1 MTTEELKINI
11 TVNSDDAESK
21 LESLRSKI
29 TEIASLSEKGNFQ
42 HLGELSKSIRSMA
55 GSADKLSGVAQSLK
69 AITQHAQALGSN
81 LAGIKENKDAFNGMS
96 RSIKSATAAL
106 EGAEKASSKGGGLFS
121 NLGTA
126 SFGDIAGSIVSD
138 FKRIG
143 SAGAKVAQIPFKM
156 LFQPMQGLATRVAGL
171 TQGFGHLFHT
181 IGRVAFMRAIRGAIR
196 MVTQALKEG
205 VGAVYDWAGAVG
217 NGFVNTMNSITTSLT
232 YFRNSIGAAISPILD
247 AIAPVLDAVID
258 KCVAVINVFNQMIAT
273 LTGAST
279 WRKAEKVATSFG
291 GATNNAAKGANNAN
305 KAAKELKR
313 TLLGFDE
320 INRLDAPDSGSGSG
334 GSGGG
339 GGGGSSGAGALTF
352 TNQPISDA
360 VENFADMLRNAWE
373 KGDFTEV
380 GDLIGQKIGEALLSV
395 PWETKI
401 QPAVSKLA
409 TSFGTLLNGLL
420 DYNGKGGK
428 KMWDGI
434 AYTVYNAINTA
445 LIGYTDFFS
454 SVHWE
459 GIGQGVGAA
468 LKKALMNINW
478 NDGENSVSTAL
489 AAFPNAVIKALE
501 GFCKEFT
508 VEDFHLVGWRIGYTV
523 ADALLRIDWSGFF
536 NGTFNIARRILNALN
551 GALEG
556 FGSKWGEIKDA
567 ILKGIKSV
575 PSSKWL
581 LLGQDIGRLIVNA
594 VRFIANIVDAFV
606 NALETADWKSIID
619 GIKQGIKN
627 KINWDDARND
637 IGGWIVKHLGTLS
650 LILSF
655 IVGSTAL
662 KTTASVLRHMVM
674 NSIVGG
680 SGGKSL
686 LEWAK
691 GLTCVASLLLGI
703 SMLKNTVDK
712 EGVDSDAFKKQL
724 GSGIAGAIAG
734 LAFLGLSGTGLGF
747 LIGVTLNLDVKKVL
761 SNVAE
766 KVIEVKDD
774 MMKKLPGWFKDLM
787 GWDTDTKKS
796 TPSEL
801 WGQATG
807 ISAPNS
813 TTKVIESP
821 LDKIKKTAGNIF
833 SNVME
838 SLSTFSIGGNVVY
851 ADQLPK
857 TTPKTTTKPV
867 NTGAVTNLTPPKSNV
882 SEVFTPTG
890 QQYKVDVTG
899 KLVKV
904 EDGLTDKQKTVN
916 NGTLSVKQAIDN
928 ILAGDKSTK
937 NWTAI
942 YDYFK
947 GKGVTGTTI
956 TDFIAEYIKRT
967 GKNNALTGNKITGFV
982 AEFIKRIQ
990 KKGVNIFSGNTISNF
1005 VAEFIKRT
1013 QKKGVNVFSGSVI
1026 SGFIAQ
1032 IVDRVVKWKNPLDQ
1046 FIEFIA
1052 KITKKTTSSDGKGA
1066 TGGIYKNGRWQP
1078 VQRYASGG
1086 LIGTSGQMF
1095 IAREAGPELVGTL
1108 GGNTAILNND
1118 QIVSSVSNGVAK
1130 AVSAV
1135 LGGQGNNPIEVIV
1148 KVDSE
1153 VLYRSVQKGER
1164 KANGRYGT
1172 VVALG

>member
-1 MTTEELKINI
+1 MATTEELKINI

-55 GSADKLSGVAQSLK
+55 GSADKLSGIAQSLK
-69 AITQHAQALGSN
+69 TISEHAGSFGKS
-81 LAGIKENKDAFNGMS
+81 LSGIKESKDAFNGMS
-96 RSIKSATAAL
+96 RSIKNAKAAL
-106 EGAEKASSKGGGLFS
+106 ESAESAGAKGKGIFGS
-121 NLGTA
+121 LGAVDTSA
-126 SFGDIAGSIVSD
+126 VTGSIVSD
-138 FKRIG
+138 FKRIY

-156 LFQPMQGLATRVAGL
+156 LFAPMQGLATRAAGL
-171 TQGFGHLFHT
+171 AQGFGHLFHT

-217 NGFVNTMNSITTSLT
+217 NSFVGTMNSITTSLT

-247 AIAPVLDAVID
+247 TIAPVLDAVID

-360 VENFADMLRNAWE
+360 VENFADMLRNAWD

-380 GDLIGQKIGEALLSV
+380 GDLIGQKIGDALLSV

-401 QPAVSKLA
+401 QPAASKLA
-409 TSFGTLLNGLL
+409 TSFGTLLNGLF

-434 AYTVYNAINTA
+434 AYTVYNALNTA

-459 GIGQGVGAA
+459 GIGQGIGAA
-468 LKKALMNINW
+468 LKNVLMNINW
-478 NDGENSVSTAL
+478 TDGDNSVSAAL
-489 AAFPNAVIKALE
+489 AAFPNAVIAAFE

-508 VEDFHLVGWRIGYTV
+508 VEDFKTVGSKIGLSV
-523 ADALLRIDWSGFF
+523 AGALLKINWSGLF
-536 NGTFNIARRILNALN
+536 NGAFNIARRILNAIN
-551 GALEG
+551 GALES

-567 ILKGIKSV
+567 IVKGIKSV
-575 PSSKWL
+575 PTRKWI
-581 LLGQDIGRLIVNA
+581 LLGEDIGRLIVNA

-606 NALETADWKSIID
+606 KALEAAKWGEIID
-619 GIKQGIKN
+619 GIKKGIAES
-627 KINWDDARND
+627 IDWDNARND
-637 IGGWIVKHLGTLS
+637 IGGWVVDHLGT
-650 LILSF
+650 I
-655 IVGSTAL
+655 
-662 KTTASVLRHMVM
+662 
-674 NSIVGG
+674 
-680 SGGKSL
+680 
-686 LEWAK
+686 
-691 GLTCVASLLLGI
+691 SLLLTFLLAKNVVLKGAAGVVSGI
-703 SMLKNTVDK
+703 LGRLAGTALGAGAGAGAAASASGASYLSLLGAGLQLTIPLALLWVVSDVEADTKTLQSKEVNDIIEQMYPNPSKGWSQWKGSKTDNGFNTSK
-712 EGVDSDAFKKQL
+712 SGL
-724 GSGIAGAIAG
+724 GSEGFSLDRYKAAHGIGSYAEQKNK
-734 LAFLGLSGTGLGF
+734 GT
-747 LIGVTLNLDVKKVL
+747 L
-761 SNVAE
+761 SNAR
-766 KVIEVKDD
+766 
-774 MMKKLPGWFKDLM
+774 LM
-787 GWDTDTKKS
+787 GMKD
-796 TPSEL
+796 
-801 WGQATG
+801 
-807 ISAPNS
+807 
-813 TTKVIESP
+813 
-821 LDKIKKTAGNIF
+821 AGPF
-833 SNVME
+833 
-838 SLSTFSIGGNVVY
+838 LK
-851 ADQLPK
+851 P
-857 TTPKTTTKPV
+857 TTPKPTVPKTQAPKKPAPIVAPKLDSSFPKLSSTSVEVTANVTKV
-867 NTGAVTNLTPPKSNV
+867 KDSLT
-882 SEVFTPTG
+882 E
-890 QQYKVDVTG
+890 
-899 KLVKV
+899 
-904 EDGLTDKQKTVN
+904 KQKTLN
-916 NGTLSVKQAIDN
+916 NGSINLQKASDN
-928 ILAGDKSTK
+928 IKPGDKNTK

-956 TDFIAEYIKRT
+956 KDFVADYAKKIGEGVKAFTLKNNTAQYDYRT
-967 GKNNALTGNKITGFV
+967 GNATKSFTLGKNTAKFDYKNIAFKIGQIAGFTAGIKDKKLPSFSDVAFWFVKGFTAIFTKSKNETGK
-982 AEFIKRIQ
+982 
-990 KKGVNIFSGNTISNF
+990 
-1005 VAEFIKRT
+1005 
-1013 QKKGVNVFSGSVI
+1013 
-1026 SGFIAQ
+1026 
-1032 IVDRVVKWKNPLDQ
+1032 
-1046 FIEFIA
+1046 
-1052 KITKKTTSSDGKGA
+1052 GKGA
-1066 TGGIYKNGRWQP
+1066 TGGIYKDGRWQP

-1108 GGNTAILNND
+1108 GGNTAIMNND

-1135 LGGQGNNPIEVIV
+1135 LGGQGNNPIEVVV